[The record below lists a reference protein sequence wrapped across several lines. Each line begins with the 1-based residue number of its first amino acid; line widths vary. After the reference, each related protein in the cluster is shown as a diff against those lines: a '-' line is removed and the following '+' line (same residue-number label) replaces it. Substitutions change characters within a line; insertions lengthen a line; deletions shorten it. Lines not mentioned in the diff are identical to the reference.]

1 MIKYSGY
8 EYMCIDI
15 ANQYGLDKELFETRI
30 QWTQDHLSEL
40 EGLSDKA
47 ECQPLYKKAVMAL
60 RKAQKGIA
68 TGHLVAVD
76 AVCSGVQ
83 LMSVLT
89 GCIAG
94 ATSTGLVNPNERAD
108 AYSKLT
114 EVMEGILGGK
124 VHISRADAKQA
135 LMTTMYG
142 SKAEPKKLFG
152 EDTPE
157 IDAFYS
163 AANKIAPG
171 AWELLQDLLASWKPY
186 ALIHEW
192 KLPDGFDAKVKV
204 MTKQEV
210 RIEIDELDHATMG
223 YEFYENVG
231 QKSGLSNV
239 ANVVHSVDAYVL
251 RCIHRRCNYD
261 HDAVSVAS
269 LLLESEMLRRMLG
282 GQQEAEYIDL
292 TGKASYYIE
301 QYERSGMA
309 DVVILPYLD
318 TLTITALSY
327 KHLQKLVEIVNGMLE
342 YKPFEVITIH
352 DSFAAHANNVNHVRQ
367 QYINVLADMA
377 ESNLLDDLLS
387 QLYGKPGKFN
397 KLSTNLGTLIRN
409 SNYALS

>member
-30 QWTQDHLSEL
+30 KWTQDHLGEL
-40 EGLSDKA
+40 ESLSDKA
-47 ECQPLYKKAVMAL
+47 DCQPLYKKAVMAL
-60 RKAQKGIA
+60 RKAQAGIP

-124 VHISRADAKQA
+124 VDVSRADAKQA
-135 LMTTMYG
+135 FMTTMYG

-157 IDAFYS
+157 IDAFYA

-186 ALIHEW
+186 ALSHEW
-192 KLPDGFDAKVKV
+192 KLPDGFDARVKV
-204 MTKQEV
+204 MSKQEARV
-210 RIEIDELDHATMG
+210 EVDELDHATFT
-223 YEFYENVG
+223 YEYYQNEG

-261 HDAVSVAS
+261 FDTVSMASIFIEDELFKRTAGTNDSSFEVNEKLAYYVA
-269 LLLESEMLRRMLG
+269 
-282 GQQEAEYIDL
+282 
-292 TGKASYYIE
+292 

-309 DVVILPYLD
+309 DVVILPYLLPVD
-318 TLTITALSY
+318 MGYMSTEHLKAL
-327 KHLQKLVEIVNGMLE
+327 LVIVNGMLE

-352 DSFAAHANNVNHVRQ
+352 DSFAAHANNINHLRQ
-367 QYINVLADMA
+367 QYINVLAEIA

-397 KLSTNLGTLIRN
+397 KLSTNLGALIRN
-409 SNYALS
+409 SNYGLS

>member
-1 MIKYSGY
+1 
-8 EYMCIDI
+8 
-15 ANQYGLDKELFETRI
+15 
-30 QWTQDHLSEL
+30 
-40 EGLSDKA
+40 
-47 ECQPLYKKAVMAL
+47 MAL
-60 RKAQKGIA
+60 RKAQAGIP

-124 VHISRADAKQA
+124 VDVSRADAKQA

-157 IDAFYS
+157 IDAFYA

-186 ALIHEW
+186 ALSHEW
-192 KLPDGFDAKVKV
+192 KLPDGFDARVKV

-210 RIEIDELDHATMG
+210 RVEVDELDHATFT
-223 YEFYENVG
+223 YEYYQNEG

-261 HDAVSVAS
+261 RDVVATAALLIDDEVYNRSVNKIADAVETSKEFKYYVDQFSRSSVV
-269 LLLESEMLRRMLG
+269 
-282 GQQEAEYIDL
+282 
-292 TGKASYYIE
+292 
-301 QYERSGMA
+301 
-309 DVVILPYLD
+309 DVVILPHLTYENIGYLS
-318 TLTITALSY
+318 T
-327 KHLQKLVEIVNGMLE
+327 KHLQKLTEIVNGMLE

-352 DSFAAHANNVNHVRQ
+352 DSFAAHANNVNHLRQ
-367 QYINVLADMA
+367 QYINVLAEMA

-409 SNYALS
+409 SNYGLS